1 MNKDRGI
8 ILAAIL
14 FLLVSSSAVGV
25 LRYVMDNKKETTPS
39 VDWSIPDTA
48 EVSKETEMVEEPPKV
63 EPEPAKEPY
72 IEESDTEKE
81 QSYYRFTVSTVK
93 SFLNCRATP
102 DKKGKV
108 VGRLKSGTQGYVLE
122 TGDDWTL
129 ITTGKV
135 TGYVSGEYIEL
146 EEISKEEFPKDY
158 LGEPLQEGN

>member
-1 MNKDRGI
+1 MNKDRSI

-14 FLLVSSSAVGV
+14 FLLVSGSAVGV
-25 LRYVMDNKKETTPS
+25 LRYVMDNKKETTLS
-39 VDWSIPDTA
+39 VDWSIPDTT
-48 EVSKETEMVEEPPKV
+48 EVPKETETVEEPPKV
-63 EPEPAKEPY
+63 ESEPAKEPY
-72 IEESDTEKE
+72 IEESYTEEK
-81 QSYYRFTVSTVK
+81 QSYYRFTVAALK

-108 VGRLKSGTQGYVLE
+108 VGRLKSGAQGYVLE
-122 TGDDWTL
+122 TGDDWIL

-158 LGEPLQEGN
+158 LGEHIQEGN